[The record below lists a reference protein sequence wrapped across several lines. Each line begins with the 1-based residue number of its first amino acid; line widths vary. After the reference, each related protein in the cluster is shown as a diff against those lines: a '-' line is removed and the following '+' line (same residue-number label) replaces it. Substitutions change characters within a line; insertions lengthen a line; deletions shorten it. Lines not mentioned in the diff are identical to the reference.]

1 MDKNI
6 LKNTI
11 KKANIQYRI
20 GEPIKI
26 KELPKEVQD
35 ILEQKEGELTD
46 KSYDFLLVTLYGIVP
61 NDEIFDDGIIE
72 SWDEEEVDKIYNE
85 LRDKYTDKEIADAF
99 IFPGNMTEDE
109 QESLKISMSEHK
121 RKITISTR
129 KEPLD
134 KPMYSLDKMKS
145 VPEVVKWAK
154 KKGLTDTDVIIAT
167 GKYDGVSSLNNEKTL
182 NAHSRGDGIDGQN
195 ITDHINKYNDYK
207 PASFEFYTIGELI
220 IPKQVFIDNDF
231 VRDNGEPYKN
241 PRNTVAG
248 LVNNDEV
255 SPYWKFV
262 DHVRYGIAD
271 EDFEYDKLEHIK
283 IIKKE
288 TGFDVPYEEI
298 ILSGLT
304 TEKLDELYY
313 RWGEKYEIDGI
324 VLDVNDKD
332 IRKRLGRERNNNPA
346 YAIAYKSPLF
356 EEHIETIIVDIE
368 WNISKQQYLKPI
380 AIIKP
385 VNLGGVTITRVTLN
399 NAKYVMNNNIG
410 IGSYVLITRSGQVI
424 PKIIK
429 VLKSTGFKLPQIQNS
444 EIIWNDTNVEL
455 MLKDSNDEVDIK
467 KIVSFFEIL
476 DTDFVSEGIVR
487 QLYDSG
493 YTTIKQIL
501 YLSKSDLEKIDRF
514 GKIKSAVVY
523 NSIKKSI
530 TNIELS
536 KLQHASNLFK
546 NLGSKK
552 LKLLEHFDAKPSF
565 ENIISI
571 DGFSDISA
579 KSFLNSY
586 DEFYDFIKDLPIT
599 IKEKNNLNDDE
610 FKDMSVVFT
619 GVRRKDL
626 SDYLESKNGKVLSG
640 ISKNV
645 THLVCKDTKSNSSK
659 MQKARS
665 LGIKILSVEEFEK
678 LLNH

>member
-6 LKNTI
+6 LKNAI

-20 GEPIKI
+20 GEPIEI
-26 KELPKEVQD
+26 QELPKEIQD

-46 KSYDFLLVTLYGIVP
+46 KSYDFILNTLHGIDP

-72 SWDEEEVDKIYNE
+72 SWEEEENV
-85 LRDKYTDKEIADAF
+85 
-99 IFPGNMTEDE
+99 
-109 QESLKISMSEHK
+109 ISSE
-121 RKITISTR
+121 R

-145 VPEVVKWAK
+145 VPEVVKWGK
-154 KKGLTDTDVIIAT
+154 KKGLKDNTIIIAT
-167 GKYDGVSSLNNEKTL
+167 GKYDGVSSLNNEQTL
-182 NAHSRGDGIDGQN
+182 NAHSRGDGIEGQN
-195 ITDHINKYNDYK
+195 ITNHLNKYNDYK

-220 IPKQVFIDNDF
+220 IPKQVFVDNNF

-241 PRNTVAG
+241 PRNMVAG

-255 SPYWKFV
+255 SPYWEFV
-262 DHVRYGIAD
+262 DHIRYGVAD
-271 EDFEYDKLEHIK
+271 EEFDYDKLDHIK

-288 TGFDVPYEEI
+288 TGFNVPYEEI
-298 ILSGLT
+298 ILSELT

-313 RWGEKYEIDGI
+313 KWGEKYEIDGI

-332 IRKRLGRERNNNPA
+332 IRKELGRERNNNPA

-356 EEHIETIIVDIE
+356 EEHTDSTIVDIE

-385 VNLGGVTITRVTLN
+385 VHLGGVTITRVTLN

-410 IGSYVLITRSGQVI
+410 IGTIVSITRSGQVI

-429 VLKSTGFKLPQIQNS
+429 VLKPTGFKYPQIQNS
-444 EIIWNDTNVEL
+444 EIIWNGTNVEL

-501 YLSKSDLEKIDRF
+501 NLSKTDLEKIDRF
-514 GKIKSAVVY
+514 GEIKSAVVY

-530 TNIELS
+530 TKVELS

-552 LKLLEHFDAKPSF
+552 LKLLEHFNTKPSF
-565 ENIISI
+565 GDIISI

-579 KSFLNSY
+579 KSFLSSY
-586 DEFYDFIKDLPIT
+586 DEFYDFIEDLPIT
-599 IKEKNNLNDDE
+599 IKEKTITNKNLENI
-610 FKDMSVVFT
+610 SVVFT

-626 SDYLESKNGKVLSG
+626 VEIIENQGGKVLSG
-640 ISKNV
+640 ITKNV
-645 THLVCKDTKSNSSK
+645 THLVCKDVNSNSSK
-659 MQKARS
+659 MQKARK
-665 LGIKILSVEEFEK
+665 LGIKILNVNDLEK
-678 LLNH
+678 LLN